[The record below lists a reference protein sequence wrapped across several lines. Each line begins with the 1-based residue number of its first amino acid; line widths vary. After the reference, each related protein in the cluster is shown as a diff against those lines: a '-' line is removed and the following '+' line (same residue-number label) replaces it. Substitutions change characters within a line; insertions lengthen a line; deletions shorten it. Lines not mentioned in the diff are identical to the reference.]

1 MLVHDRM
8 SRHPITVRP
17 DVPIHEALQIM
28 RREKIRRL
36 PVLDENGK
44 LVGIV
49 AEKDLLYASP
59 SSAKALNVYE
69 LQYLLAKLTVADV
82 MTRNVITV
90 TEFTPLEEAARI
102 MVDNKIG
109 ALPVMRGDQLVGI
122 ITETDIFKVFLEL
135 LGAREKGL
143 RLTILVPEARGVLAS
158 LTGTI
163 AELGGNII
171 ALGTFRGEDPTN
183 RIVTIKVEDVDRE
196 KLLNAIRSQI
206 LEVLDVREV

>member
-1 MLVHDRM
+1 MLVRDRM
-8 SRHPITVRP
+8 SRHPITIRP
-17 DVPIHEALQIM
+17 DVTIHEALQIM

-36 PVLDENGK
+36 PVLDENDR

-69 LQYLLAKLTVADV
+69 LQYLLAKLTVGDV

-109 ALPVMRGDQLVGI
+109 ALPVMRGEQLVGI

-135 LGAREKGL
+135 LGARERGL
-143 RLTILVPEARGVLAS
+143 RLTLLVPEAKGVLAS

-171 ALGTFRGEDPTN
+171 ALGTFKGEDPTN
-183 RIVTIKVEDVDRE
+183 RIVTIKVEDVNKD

-206 LEVLDVREV
+206 LEVLDVREL

>member
-1 MLVHDRM
+1 MLVRDRM

-36 PVLDENGK
+36 PVLDENDR

-69 LQYLLAKLTVADV
+69 LQYLLAKLTVGDV
-82 MTRNVITV
+82 MTRNVITT
-90 TEFTPLEEAARI
+90 TEFTPLEEAAKV

-109 ALPVMRGDQLVGI
+109 ALPVMRGDKLVGI

-143 RLTILVPEARGVLAS
+143 RLTLLVPEAQGVLAS

-171 ALGTFRGEDPTN
+171 ALGTFKGEDPTN
-183 RIVTIKVEDVDRE
+183 RIVTVKVEDVDKD
-196 KLLNAIRSQI
+196 KLLNAIRSLV

>member
-1 MLVHDRM
+1 M

-36 PVLDENGK
+36 PVLDENDR

-69 LQYLLAKLTVADV
+69 LQYLLAKLTVGDV
-82 MTRNVITV
+82 MTRNVITT
-90 TEFTPLEEAARI
+90 TEFTPLEEAAKV

-109 ALPVMRGDQLVGI
+109 ALPVMRGDKLVGI

-143 RLTILVPEARGVLAS
+143 RLTLLVPEAQGVLAS

-171 ALGTFRGEDPTN
+171 ALGTFKGEDPTN
-183 RIVTIKVEDVDRE
+183 RIVTVKVEDVDKD
-196 KLLNAIRSQI
+196 KLLNAIRSLV

>member
-1 MLVHDRM
+1 MLVRDRM

-36 PVLDENGK
+36 PVLDENDR

-69 LQYLLAKLTVADV
+69 LQYLLAKLTVGDV
-82 MTRNVITV
+82 MTRNVITT
-90 TEFTPLEEAARI
+90 TEFTPLEEAAKV

-143 RLTILVPEARGVLAS
+143 RLTLLVPEAKGVLAS

-171 ALGTFRGEDPTN
+171 ALGTFKGEDPTN
-183 RIVTIKVEDVDRE
+183 RIVTVKVEDVDKD
-196 KLLNAIRSQI
+196 KLLSAIRSLI

>member
-1 MLVHDRM
+1 MLVRDRM
-8 SRHPITVRP
+8 SRHPITVKP

-36 PVLDENGK
+36 PVLDENGR

-69 LQYLLAKLTVADV
+69 LQYLLAKLTVGEV

-143 RLTILVPEARGVLAS
+143 RLTLLVPEAKGVLAS

-171 ALGTFRGEDPTN
+171 ALGTFQGEDPTN
-183 RIVTIKVEDVDRE
+183 RIVTIKVEDVNKD

-206 LEVLDVREV
+206 LEVLDVREL

>member
-1 MLVHDRM
+1 M

-36 PVLDENGK
+36 PVLDENDR

-69 LQYLLAKLTVADV
+69 LQYLLAKLTVGDV
-82 MTRNVITV
+82 MTRNVITT
-90 TEFTPLEEAARI
+90 TEFTPLEEAAKV

-109 ALPVMRGDQLVGI
+109 ALPVMRGDKLVGI

-143 RLTILVPEARGVLAS
+143 RLTLLVPEAQGVLAS

-171 ALGTFRGEDPTN
+171 ALGTFKGEDPTN
-183 RIVTIKVEDVDRE
+183 RIVTVKVEGVDKD
-196 KLLNAIRSQI
+196 KLLNAIRSLV

>member
-1 MLVHDRM
+1 MLVRDRM

-17 DVPIHEALQIM
+17 DVSIHEALQIM

-69 LQYLLAKLTVADV
+69 LQYLLAKLTVGDV

-143 RLTILVPEARGVLAS
+143 RLTLLVPEAKGVLAS

-183 RIVTIKVEDVDRE
+183 RIVTVKVEDVDKD

-206 LEVLDVREV
+206 LEVIDVREV

>member
-1 MLVHDRM
+1 MLVRDRM

-17 DVPIHEALQIM
+17 EVPIHEALQIM

-36 PVLDENGK
+36 PVLDENDR

-69 LQYLLAKLTVADV
+69 LQYLLAKLTVGDV
-82 MTRNVITV
+82 MTRNVITT
-90 TEFTPLEEAARI
+90 TEFTPLEEAAKV

-143 RLTILVPEARGVLAS
+143 RLTLLVPEAKGVLAS

-171 ALGTFRGEDPTN
+171 ALGTFKGEDPTN
-183 RIVTIKVEDVDRE
+183 RIVTVKVEDVDKD
-196 KLLNAIRSQI
+196 KLLSAIRSLI

>member
-1 MLVHDRM
+1 M

-36 PVLDENGK
+36 PVLDENDR

-69 LQYLLAKLTVADV
+69 LQYLLAKLTVGDV
-82 MTRNVITV
+82 MTRNVITT
-90 TEFTPLEEAARI
+90 TEFTPLEEAAKV

-143 RLTILVPEARGVLAS
+143 RLTLLVPEAKGVLAS

-171 ALGTFRGEDPTN
+171 ALGTFKGEDPTN
-183 RIVTIKVEDVDRE
+183 RIVTVKVEDVDKD
-196 KLLNAIRSQI
+196 KLLSAIRSLI

>member
-1 MLVHDRM
+1 MLVRDRM

-36 PVLDENGK
+36 PVLDENDR

-69 LQYLLAKLTVADV
+69 LQYLLAKLTVGDI
-82 MTRNVITV
+82 MTRNVITT
-90 TEFTPLEEAARI
+90 TEFTPLEEAAKV

-109 ALPVMRGDQLVGI
+109 ALPVMRGDKLVGI

-143 RLTILVPEARGVLAS
+143 RLTLLVPEAKGVLAS

-171 ALGTFRGEDPTN
+171 ALGTFKGEDPTN
-183 RIVTIKVEDVDRE
+183 RIVTVKVEDVDKD
-196 KLLNAIRSQI
+196 KLLNAIRSLV
-206 LEVLDVREV
+206 LEILDVREA

>member
-1 MLVHDRM
+1 M

-36 PVLDENGK
+36 PVLDENDR

-69 LQYLLAKLTVADV
+69 LQYLLSKLTVGDV
-82 MTRNVITV
+82 MTRNVITT
-90 TEFTPLEEAARI
+90 TEFTPLEEAAKV

-109 ALPVMRGDQLVGI
+109 ALPVMRGDKLVGI
-122 ITETDIFKVFLEL
+122 ITETDVFKVFLEL

-143 RLTILVPEARGVLAS
+143 RLTLLVPEAQGVLAS

-171 ALGTFRGEDPTN
+171 ALGTFKGEDPTN
-183 RIVTIKVEDVDRE
+183 RIVTVKVEDVDKD
-196 KLLNAIRSQI
+196 KLLNAIRSLV

>member
-1 MLVHDRM
+1 MLVRDRM

-36 PVLDENGK
+36 PVLDENDR

-69 LQYLLAKLTVADV
+69 LQYLLAKLTVGDV
-82 MTRNVITV
+82 MTRNVITT
-90 TEFTPLEEAARI
+90 TEFTPLEEAAKV

-109 ALPVMRGDQLVGI
+109 ALPVMRGDKLVGI

-143 RLTILVPEARGVLAS
+143 RLTLLVPEAKGVLAS

-171 ALGTFRGEDPTN
+171 ALGTFKGEDPTN
-183 RIVTIKVEDVDRE
+183 RIVTVKVEGVDKD
-196 KLLNAIRSQI
+196 KLLNAIRSLV
-206 LEVLDVREV
+206 LEILDVREA

>member
-1 MLVHDRM
+1 MLVRDRM

-36 PVLDENGK
+36 PVLDENDR

-69 LQYLLAKLTVADV
+69 LQYLLAKLTVGDV
-82 MTRNVITV
+82 MTRNVITT
-90 TEFTPLEEAARI
+90 TEFTPLEEAAKV

-109 ALPVMRGDQLVGI
+109 ALPVMRGDKLVGI

-143 RLTILVPEARGVLAS
+143 RLTLLVPEAQGVLAS

-171 ALGTFRGEDPTN
+171 ALGTFKGEDPTN
-183 RIVTIKVEDVDRE
+183 RIVTVKVEGVDKD
-196 KLLNAIRSQI
+196 KLLNAIRSLV

>member
-1 MLVHDRM
+1 MLVYDRM

-17 DVPIHEALQIM
+17 DVSIHEALQIM

-44 LVGIV
+44 LVGII

-69 LQYLLAKLTVADV
+69 LQYLLAKLTVGDV

-143 RLTILVPEARGVLAS
+143 RLTLLVPEAKGVLAS

-183 RIVTIKVEDVDRE
+183 RVVMVKVEDVDKD
-196 KLLNAIRSQI
+196 KLLNAIRSQV
-206 LEVLDVREV
+206 LEVIDIREV

>member
-69 LQYLLAKLTVADV
+69 LQYLLAKLTVGDV

-143 RLTILVPEARGVLAS
+143 RLTLLVPEAKGVLAS

-171 ALGTFRGEDPTN
+171 ALGTFKGEDPTN
-183 RIVTIKVEDVDRE
+183 RIVVVKVEDVDKD
-196 KLLNAIRSQI
+196 KLLNAIRSQV
-206 LEVLDVREV
+206 LEVIDIREI

>member
-1 MLVHDRM
+1 MLVRDRM
-8 SRHPITVRP
+8 SRHPITVKP

-69 LQYLLAKLTVADV
+69 LQYLLAKLTVGDV

-109 ALPVMRGDQLVGI
+109 ALPVMREDQLVGI

-143 RLTILVPEARGVLAS
+143 RLTLLVPEAKGVLAS

-183 RIVTIKVEDVDRE
+183 RIVTIKVEDVDKD

>member
-1 MLVHDRM
+1 MLVRDRM
-8 SRHPITVRP
+8 SRHPITVKP

-69 LQYLLAKLTVADV
+69 LQYLLAKLTVGDI

-143 RLTILVPEARGVLAS
+143 RLTLLVPEAKGVLAS
-158 LTGTI
+158 LTSTI

-171 ALGTFRGEDPTN
+171 ALGTFRGEDLTN
-183 RIVTIKVEDVDRE
+183 RIVTIKVEDVEKD
-196 KLLNAIRSQI
+196 KLLKAIRSQV
-206 LEVLDVREV
+206 LEVIDVREV

>member
-1 MLVHDRM
+1 M

-69 LQYLLAKLTVADV
+69 LQYLLAKLTVGDV

-143 RLTILVPEARGVLAS
+143 RLTLLVPEAKGVLAS

-171 ALGTFRGEDPTN
+171 ALGTFKGEDPTN
-183 RIVTIKVEDVDRE
+183 RIVVVKVEDVDKD
-196 KLLNAIRSQI
+196 KLLNAIRSQV
-206 LEVLDVREV
+206 LEVIDIREI

>member
-1 MLVHDRM
+1 MLVRDRM

-36 PVLDENGK
+36 PVLDENDR

-69 LQYLLAKLTVADV
+69 LQYLLAKLTVGDV
-82 MTRNVITV
+82 MTRNVITT
-90 TEFTPLEEAARI
+90 TEFTPLEEAAKV

-109 ALPVMRGDQLVGI
+109 ALPVMRGDKLVGI

-143 RLTILVPEARGVLAS
+143 RLTLLVPEAKGVLAS

-171 ALGTFRGEDPTN
+171 ALGTFKGEDLTN
-183 RIVTIKVEDVDRE
+183 RIVTVKVEDVDKD
-196 KLLNAIRSQI
+196 KLLNAIRSLV
-206 LEVLDVREV
+206 LEVLDVREA

>member
-1 MLVHDRM
+1 
-8 SRHPITVRP
+8 
-17 DVPIHEALQIM
+17 M

-36 PVLDENGK
+36 PVLDENDR

-69 LQYLLAKLTVADV
+69 LQYLLAKLTVGDV
-82 MTRNVITV
+82 MTRNVITT
-90 TEFTPLEEAARI
+90 TEFTPLEEAAKV

-109 ALPVMRGDQLVGI
+109 ALPVMRGDKLVGI

-143 RLTILVPEARGVLAS
+143 RLTLLVPEAQGVLAS

-171 ALGTFRGEDPTN
+171 ALGTFKGEDPTN
-183 RIVTIKVEDVDRE
+183 RIVTVKVEDVDKD
-196 KLLNAIRSQI
+196 KLLNAIRSLV

>member
-1 MLVHDRM
+1 MLVRDRM

-36 PVLDENGK
+36 PVLDENDR

-69 LQYLLAKLTVADV
+69 LQYLLSKLTVGDV
-82 MTRNVITV
+82 MTRNVITT
-90 TEFTPLEEAARI
+90 TEFTPLEEAAKV

-109 ALPVMRGDQLVGI
+109 ALPVMRGDKLVGI
-122 ITETDIFKVFLEL
+122 ITETDVFKVFLEL

-143 RLTILVPEARGVLAS
+143 RLTLLVPEAQGVLAS

-171 ALGTFRGEDPTN
+171 ALGTFKGEDPTN
-183 RIVTIKVEDVDRE
+183 RIVTVKVEDVDKD
-196 KLLNAIRSQI
+196 KLLNAIRSLV